1 MAYEGVVKVYNCHLI
16 VVITSTATDAA
27 TTTIKVVCVLNGSR
41 LGSRRSIVE
50 VMMRL

>member
-1 MAYEGVVKVYNCHLI
+1 MKESSKFIIAILLLLLLVP
-16 VVITSTATDAA
+16 ATDAA

>member
-27 TTTIKVVCVLNGSR
+27 TTIKVVCVLNGSWME
-41 LGSRRSIVE
+41 SRRSIVE